1 MATFTPYSA
10 SPDSLAAALLAG
22 NSGITIQ
29 TGSVVLNASG
39 AEAVNF
45 YDGSLTPLGIGA
57 GLLLT
62 SGTMPGTS
70 NTLSWFGTDNG
81 AAGDVDIDAVV
92 NTVFQTQSYDATTLS
107 FDFTV
112 GDPGATSISFDLVFG
127 SDEFPEWVDQFVDSA
142 VVIVNGV
149 NYALFNHDPLH
160 PLSVISS
167 NLAAG
172 YFQDNAAGALPIEY
186 DGVSHVLKIVAPI
199 LGGGQTNHIKIGI
212 ADTGDHIYDS
222 GIFIANMSAGTIP
235 GSGVVATAGVPCTDA
250 ADTVTGS
257 VKDEYFDLKGGDDI
271 AYAGAGDDIVV
282 AGDGRDS
289 VYGGSGA
296 DQIEGGA
303 GDDYLDGGADVDTAV
318 FSGNKAYYALSIGGA
333 SVLVTSALEG
343 SDTLLNIEQFKFKD
357 GLYALVGG
365 TLKPVDTSAA
375 TVSNSAGV
383 VAISGVAM
391 AGKTLTA
398 IVVDADGVPSNAG
411 AVNYHWLTSADG
423 NSWTDAGVAGNTFTL
438 PDNAAGLMVK
448 VAADYTD
455 AKGTAEAVVSTAVN
469 VAQASTQIV
478 INPMVITAPAGASV
492 RDPLTTLVD
501 QAVQLGYTPAE
512 ATQLVKQV
520 LGVDSAIDLAHY
532 DALALLNADPG
543 NATALAF
550 LKLAA
555 QVAMTASVS
564 DPSGMNLTL
573 ALLVAG
579 AAGGAIDL
587 AATAD
592 LGSAGV
598 DSGSLS
604 LVQGLNKDMADAGSF
619 VIVQQVWNDWAGQ
632 KDNLKPFLGHIDAI
646 SIHVNQA
653 PSGVA
658 SVEWQTPQD
667 TALLLSN
674 ADLVAGFSDPDGGT
688 LVAGSLAVDQ
698 GGTLALDANGDWVF
712 TPDAAYSGPVELSY
726 LVSDGQGGS
735 VAATTMLVVQAS
747 QPHVDQAASGTL
759 GVTGTAA
766 EGGSLV
772 ADLSGVLDPD
782 GATTTTYRWQE
793 NQGSAQAPVWT
804 DIAQATGA
812 TLVIPDDQ
820 SYVGKTVR
828 VVATTTDVLGG
839 QTEFLGAEQT
849 IANVD
854 DEASATLGV
863 TGTAVQGGA
872 LLASLAN
879 VADLDGATT
888 TAYQWQQ
895 NTGSAQAPVWT
906 LIAGATSASWS
917 IPGDSSYV
925 GMAVRVVATTTD
937 VLGGQTEFVGAAQT
951 VAKLPDLVLKGTAG
965 ADSLKGGL
973 GNDTLS
979 GLAGVDKLY
988 GLAGND
994 VLDGG
999 AGTDSLDGG
1008 EGSDLYLVLL
1018 ATDHVAAEF
1027 KDSGLAGTDEVRFAA
1042 SQSSTLTLYAGD
1054 TGIERVVIGTGTAAA
1069 ANTGATTALN
1079 VNAAAL
1085 ANALTLVGN
1094 AGANALTGTAYADRL
1109 EGGAGAD
1116 KLSGGAGNDTL
1127 AGGTGKDTLTGGA
1140 GVDCFVFDTAPNTTT
1155 NLDTVTDFVHLTDK
1169 LQFSVA
1175 VFAGL
1180 TLGGTAD
1187 QFWAA
1192 AGATA
1197 AHDATDRLIYNST
1210 TGILYYDADGQGGV
1224 AAVQVVLI
1232 GTSKTHPLVDWS
1244 DVQVIA

>member
-1 MATFTPYSA
+1 M
-10 SPDSLAAALLAG
+10 
-22 NSGITIQ
+22 
-29 TGSVVLNASG
+29 
-39 AEAVNF
+39 
-45 YDGSLTPLGIGA
+45 
-57 GLLLT
+57 
-62 SGTMPGTS
+62 
-70 NTLSWFGTDNG
+70 
-81 AAGDVDIDAVV
+81 
-92 NTVFQTQSYDATTLS
+92 
-107 FDFTV
+107 
-112 GDPGATSISFDLVFG
+112 
-127 SDEFPEWVDQFVDSA
+127 
-142 VVIVNGV
+142 
-149 NYALFNHDPLH
+149 
-160 PLSVISS
+160 
-167 NLAAG
+167 
-172 YFQDNAAGALPIEY
+172 
-186 DGVSHVLKIVAPI
+186 
-199 LGGGQTNHIKIGI
+199 
-212 ADTGDHIYDS
+212 
-222 GIFIANMSAGTIP
+222 
-235 GSGVVATAGVPCTDA
+235 
-250 ADTVTGS
+250 
-257 VKDEYFDLKGGDDI
+257 
-271 AYAGAGDDIVV
+271 
-282 AGDGRDS
+282 
-289 VYGGSGA
+289 
-296 DQIEGGA
+296 
-303 GDDYLDGGADVDTAV
+303 
-318 FSGNKAYYALSIGGA
+318 
-333 SVLVTSALEG
+333 
-343 SDTLLNIEQFKFKD
+343 
-357 GLYALVGG
+357 
-365 TLKPVDTSAA
+365 
-375 TVSNSAGV
+375 
-383 VAISGVAM
+383 
-391 AGKTLTA
+391 
-398 IVVDADGVPSNAG
+398 
-411 AVNYHWLTSADG
+411 
-423 NSWTDAGVAGNTFTL
+423 
-438 PDNAAGLMVK
+438 
-448 VAADYTD
+448 
-455 AKGTAEAVVSTAVN
+455 
-469 VAQASTQIV
+469 
-478 INPMVITAPAGASV
+478 
-492 RDPLTTLVD
+492 
-501 QAVQLGYTPAE
+501 
-512 ATQLVKQV
+512 
-520 LGVDSAIDLAHY
+520 
-532 DALALLNADPG
+532 
-543 NATALAF
+543 
-550 LKLAA
+550 
-555 QVAMTASVS
+555 
-564 DPSGMNLTL
+564 
-573 ALLVAG
+573 
-579 AAGGAIDL
+579 
-587 AATAD
+587 
-592 LGSAGV
+592 
-598 DSGSLS
+598 
-604 LVQGLNKDMADAGSF
+604 
-619 VIVQQVWNDWAGQ
+619 
-632 KDNLKPFLGHIDAI
+632 
-646 SIHVNQA
+646 
-653 PSGVA
+653 
-658 SVEWQTPQD
+658 EWQTPQD

-698 GGTLALDANGDWVF
+698 GGAVTPNPDGSWCF
-712 TPDAAYSGPVELSY
+712 KPDAGYSGPVELSY

-735 VAATTMLVVQAS
+735 VAATTMLVVQAPP
-747 QPHVDQAASGTL
+747 PHVDQAASGTL

-772 ADLSGVLDPD
+772 ADLSGVVDPD
-782 GATTTTYRWQE
+782 GATTTAYRWQE
-793 NQGSAQAPVWT
+793 NQGSAQAPVWM
-804 DIAQATGA
+804 DIAQATGV

-839 QTEFLGAEQT
+839 QTEFLGTEQT

-854 DEASATLGV
+854 DEASGTLSV

-951 VAKLPDLVLKGTAG
+951 VAKVPDLVLKGTAG

-1042 SQSSTLTLYAGD
+1042 TKSSTLTLYAGD

-1116 KLSGGAGNDTL
+1116 NLSGGAGNDIL
-1127 AGGTGKDTLTGGA
+1127 AGGSGKDTLTGGA

-1224 AAVQVVLI
+1224 AAVQVALI
-1232 GTSKTHPLVDWS
+1232 GTSKTHPVVDWT
-1244 DVQVIA
+1244 DIQLLA